1 MMPLKHIL
9 KNKLLLQKHFHVQEA
24 SMDIWPFWLFEENI
38 KLVNEIIEE
47 EESNRK
53 KQEEGQQKQMGN
65 FDPGSMM
72 KNAQNMASSFKAP
85 SI

>member
-1 MMPLKHIL
+1 MPLKHIL
-9 KNKLLLQKHFHVQEA
+9 KNKLLLQKHFNLQELA
-24 SMDIWPFWLFEENI
+24 MDNWAFWLFEENV

-47 EESNRK
+47 EETNRK

-65 FDPGSMM
+65 FDANSMV
-72 KNAQNMASSFKAP
+72 KNAQSMTGNFKPP